1 MMQRVFRGLI
11 HAKKCRGK
19 KCDLLLCKNIK
30 SVLLHT
36 HQCGRADKCKT
47 KRFIIQLCE
56 HHQQMCCNK
65 NCEVEFCQEIARK
78 KKEDEI
84 HRMFLINKKE
94 KQLEQESTVRN
105 LQSEESG
112 QRNISIIPSM
122 QSSSFITG
130 LQPNFAPW
138 PPGFGPLPGGQFFFP
153 NVPLPCPYGMENQIN
168 QICTESD
175 NSQMA
180 QPAHYSFPQ
189 LQGNSVGDRTKIY
202 NSEMSDEISQLP
214 PSQPDD
220 LYTELEPERSAK
232 VEESSIS
239 PTEEMY
245 YQLLREKE
253 RGTKSV
259 LPSLSPND
267 LQTILMARGEGAQI
281 LSPVTDNRANYSEV
295 LSFSQQDNSPHSS
308 QESEL
313 EENPI
318 PTNNYE
324 STKPLSNTF
333 LPSKKVDSIY
343 NQQQLQARHEGSDR
357 FKTEAEW
364 SKIDFVKQQMLQE
377 ELDVETETA
386 DETDSD
392 GISKPDYYDDEFSQS
407 IPAHKHIEQSTIT
420 SIERNFLNIIKG
432 QKLK

>member
-1 MMQRVFRGLI
+1 M
-11 HAKKCRGK
+11 
-19 KCDLLLCKNIK
+19 
-30 SVLLHT
+30 
-36 HQCGRADKCKT
+36 
-47 KRFIIQLCE
+47 
-56 HHQQMCCNK
+56 
-65 NCEVEFCQEIARK
+65 
-78 KKEDEI
+78 
-84 HRMFLINKKE
+84 
-94 KQLEQESTVRN
+94 EQESAIRN
-105 LQSEESG
+105 LQSEESC
-112 QRNISIIPSM
+112 QRNTSIISGM

-138 PPGFGPLPGGQFFFP
+138 PPGFGPLPGSQFFFP
-153 NVPLPCPYGMENQIN
+153 NVPLPYPYGMDNQIN

-175 NSQMA
+175 NSQTA
-180 QPAHYSFPQ
+180 QAAHHFFPQ
-189 LQGNSVGDRTKIY
+189 LQGDSVDDKTKIY

-214 PSQPDD
+214 PSQPDN

-245 YQLLREKE
+245 YQILREKE
-253 RGTKSV
+253 PGTKSV

-295 LSFSQQDNSPHSS
+295 HSFSQQDNSPHSS

-333 LPSKKVDSIY
+333 LPSKNVDSIY
-343 NQQQLQARHEGSDR
+343 NQQQLLQARHEGSDR

-377 ELDVETETA
+377 EMDVETETA

-392 GISKPDYYDDEFSQS
+392 GLSKPDYNDDEYSQS

-420 SIERNFLNIIKG
+420 ALERNFLNIIEG